1 MKVNVKVVSF
11 GDIQTKQNM
20 RGQTYSARDLVLEW
34 QEPHAGV
41 AGGNLVHTVSAR
53 AYDETACYPWQKD
66 ATVTVDLVF
75 NAYKRGEWWNN
86 VCNIIGIG

>member
-20 RGQTYSARDLVLEW
+20 RGQTYSAREVVIEW
-34 QEPHAGV
+34 QEAKAGV
-41 AGGNLVHTVSAR
+41 AGGFLVHTVSAR
-53 AYDETACYPWQKD
+53 AYDDAACYPWQKD

-75 NAYKRGEWWNN
+75 SAYWRGQWWNN

>member
-20 RGQTYSARDLVLEW
+20 RGQTYSAREVVIEW
-34 QEPHAGV
+34 QEAHAGV
-41 AGGNLVHTVSAR
+41 AGGFLVHTVSAR
-53 AYDETACYPWQKD
+53 AYDDAAHWDWQKD
-66 ATVTVDLVF
+66 ATLTVDLVF

-86 VCNIIGIG
+86 VCNVIGVG